1 MDSTININHILN
13 EIEKLDYNDKINIM
27 SKIVNLLKKED
38 KNSLE
43 YPITR
48 LNGLGKNVWQSTDVD
63 SYIAKERES
72 WD

>member
-1 MDSTININHILN
+1 
-13 EIEKLDYNDKINIM
+13 LDYNDKINIM

-63 SYIAKERES
+63 SYIC
-72 WD
+72 